1 MIFDDSL
8 FITYSFRLFI
18 GFYVLHRIRR
28 VKIDTPIC
36 NHSFQDVPNS
46 LLVAC
51 LQFITLNLTIAI
63 GNLAIFNRPTKNIRA
78 YALQRE
84 IGFLLSDILPN
95 KIPRFRASVSHRHWI
110 IFV

>member
-63 GNLAIFNRPTKNIRA
+63 GNLAIFNSPIEDVGA
-78 YALQRE
+78 YAFQRKP
-84 IGFLLSDILPN
+84 GFLLSDILLT
-95 KIPRFRASVSHRHWI
+95 RL
-110 IFV
+110 